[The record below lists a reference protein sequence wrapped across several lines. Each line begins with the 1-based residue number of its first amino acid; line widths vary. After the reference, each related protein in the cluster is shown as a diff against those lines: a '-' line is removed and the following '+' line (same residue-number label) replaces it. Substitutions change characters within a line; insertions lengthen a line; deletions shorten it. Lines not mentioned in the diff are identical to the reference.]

1 MPQSA
6 GPKLA
11 NKENLMFTYR
21 PGGSTPFNNF
31 TASLATDAAAPKK
44 GAVQGPRRKNVELDV
59 HDDRYDVDGNKTST
73 TTLSLQ
79 NINGSVYNL
88 NPGNTSVYTL
98 SLWVKVIQF
107 PAKYVG
113 TISQKRQSFPDG
125 PGVAGLT
132 TKSKRAALA
141 KFDYSYSG
149 NGNRH
154 NGFIQFGAMA
164 PYYKNANGIPN
175 YKTIF
180 SPISF
185 GVAICGSRQQQSVYT
200 DYKFNLNQWYLLTI
214 QLQSDSNF
222 ATAKQNINIKM
233 FVNNS
238 QENIAKC
245 DGIAWA
251 NNNGKIGN
259 KNRTGGTAVRYQTT
273 KRKNGSVAGQPG
285 FYNCAGGGTIPN
297 GSSQQHTYTTFMDL
311 SRLNCISYSPI
322 LHFGA
327 GIGSNQN
334 SNGNLPV
341 VYGNNKINAKG
352 TSIDFGQTYIYDTTF
367 NATLYNQFK
376 GLYR

>member
-11 NKENLMFTYR
+11 NKENLMFTYQ
-21 PGGSTPFNNF
+21 PGGSTPFSNF
-31 TASLATDAAAPKK
+31 TASLDSDATAPKK
-44 GAVQGPRRKNVELDV
+44 GTVQGPKRKNVELDV
-59 HDDRYDVDGNKTST
+59 YDDRQGGEYGIVP
-73 TTLSLQ
+73 TLSLQ
-79 NINGSVYNL
+79 NINGSVYEL
-88 NPGNTSVYTL
+88 NTVNTSVYTL

-107 PAKYVG
+107 PAKYNG
-113 TISQKRQSFPDG
+113 TRSQKRQSDSNQDG
-125 PGVAGLT
+125 TPGLT
-132 TKSKRAALA
+132 TKTKRAALA
-141 KFDYSYSG
+141 RFDYSYSG

-164 PYYKNANGIPN
+164 PYYKNANNIPN

-214 QLQSDSNF
+214 QLQSDSTF
-222 ATAKQNINIKM
+222 ASAKQNINIKM

-251 NNNGKIGN
+251 NNNGIIGN
-259 KNRTGGTAVRYQTT
+259 KNRNGGAPVRYQPN

-322 LHFGA
+322 LQFFG
-327 GIGSNQN
+327 GIGSNSN
-334 SNGNLPV
+334 SNGNLPSIQ
-341 VYGNNKINAKG
+341 GSTNKVNTKG
-352 TSIDFGQTYIYDTTF
+352 TSIDFGQTYIYDTIF